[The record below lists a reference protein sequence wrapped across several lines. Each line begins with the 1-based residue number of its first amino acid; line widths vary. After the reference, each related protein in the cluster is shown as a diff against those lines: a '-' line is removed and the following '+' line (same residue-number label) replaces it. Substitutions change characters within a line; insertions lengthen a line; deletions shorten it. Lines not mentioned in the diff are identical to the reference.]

1 MTNDTNIPG
10 ELEAESWAFAL
21 ALYAR
26 PGVAEA
32 CLTLQNEADVDVML
46 LLMATFAAVK
56 HRTLL
61 TPDEIGA
68 LDEACRPWREQIVRN
83 LRTIRSELKAGP
95 RPAPNGETEQ
105 FRSKVKALEL
115 EAEKIENKLLAES
128 LPLSLPRQKAV
139 RPEQLRT
146 VLNDVVMYF
155 ADRRGTKADASLS
168 SSIEAIVGASMQDA
182 S

>member
-1 MTNDTNIPG
+1 MG
-10 ELEAESWAFAL
+10 RSRELEAESWTFAL

-32 CLTLQNEADVDVML
+32 CLALQSEADVDVML

-61 TPDEIGA
+61 TADEIGA
-68 LDEACRPWREQIVRN
+68 LDEACRPWREQVVGS
-83 LRTIRSELKAGP
+83 LRTIRGELKTGP
-95 RPAPNGETEQ
+95 LPAPNDETEQ
-105 FRSKVKALEL
+105 LRSRVKALEL
-115 EAEKIENKLLAES
+115 EAERLQNQLLAECV
-128 LPLSLPRQKAV
+128 PL
-139 RPEQLRT
+139 RPPGQEAMRPGQLRA

-155 ADRRGTKADASLS
+155 ADRRGTKANANVS
-168 SSIEAIVGASMQDA
+168 SSIEAIVGAAMQDA

>member
-1 MTNDTNIPG
+1 MRQSRP
-10 ELEAESWAFAL
+10 ELETESWAFAL

-26 PGVAEA
+26 PGVAEG
-32 CLTLQNEADVDVML
+32 CLALQNETDVDVML

-61 TPDEIGA
+61 TPDEIRA

-83 LRTIRSELKAGP
+83 LRTIRIELRTGP
-95 RPAPNGETEQ
+95 DPAPSSETEQ
-105 FRSKVKALEL
+105 LRSKIKALEL
-115 EAEKIENKLLAES
+115 EAEKLENKLLAEC
-128 LPLSLPRQKAV
+128 LPMRPPGDEAV
-139 RPEQLRT
+139 RPEQLRA

-168 SSIEAIVGASMQDA
+168 SSIETIVGAAMQDA

>member
-1 MTNDTNIPG
+1 MGRSLD
-10 ELEAESWAFAL
+10 LEAESWAFAL

-68 LDEACRPWREQIVRN
+68 LDDACRPWREQIVRN
-83 LRTIRSELKAGP
+83 LRTIRTELKTGP
-95 RPAPNGETEQ
+95 QPAPNSETEQ
-105 FRSKVKALEL
+105 FRSRIKALEL
-115 EAEKIENKLLAES
+115 EAEKLENKLLTAC
-128 LPLSLPRQKAV
+128 LPLRRPGQGAA
-139 RPEQLRT
+139 RPEQLRA
-146 VLNDVVMYF
+146 VLNEVVMYF
-155 ADRRGTKADASLS
+155 ADRLGTKVGAGLS
-168 SSIEAIVGASMQDA
+168 SSIEAIVGAAMQDA